1 MTFLPETKN
10 KVFYLVSMIVCTLI
24 SWLFASLVE
33 GEWIDPFE
41 GYKKQKEQ
49 QKIDARW
56 KRAEAAYQ
64 ALKQKEWEEWKLEKE
79 RRRLQ
84 GVETKK
90 RQAEKAA
97 IKAAK
102 RAAHRERTLA
112 NKKRKEQ
119 ARMEH
124 SLRKWGVPYLA
135 SK

>member
-1 MTFLPETKN
+1 MFFILVIFCT
-10 KVFYLVSMIVCTLI
+10 VFSWVFACVVSD
-24 SWLFASLVE
+24 
-33 GEWIDPFE
+33 EWIDPFE

-84 GVETKK
+84 AIETKK
-90 RQAEKAA
+90 RQAQKAA
-97 IKAAK
+97 MKAAK
-102 RAAHRERTLA
+102 RAAHESRTLA

-119 ARMEH
+119 AKMEY
-124 SLRKWGVPYLA
+124 SLRKWGVPPMN
-135 SK
+135 